1 MTTFMAFYGVEMH
14 CRKTITGIKRAT
26 IRRRDDKELSH
37 RITRCCWFMAPHFGL
52 IPVVVPAAVFPMRLM
67 TLATLVSR
75 FFCNVATDLYTAAPI
90 QRTHFCIFLM
100 QLSVCSIGSRTG
112 KVAYYWP
119 GTRHA
124 LSHCPAEIAGP
135 QITALSLAA
144 LIAALQSSKTAP
156 QPNQVRV
163 CSRLSRLF
171 CSRVS
176 GRFFLDIP
184 LPPWWDTP
192 GHKIRNFSSISLC
205 FLVTSSPQFRPF

>member
-100 QLSVCSIGSRTG
+100 QSERVFNRFQDRESGL
-112 KVAYYWP
+112 
-119 GTRHA
+119 
-124 LSHCPAEIAGP
+124 L
-135 QITALSLAA
+135 LAWDA
-144 LIAALQSSKTAP
+144 PRP
-156 QPNQVRV
+156 QPLSCRDCGTPNHGSFTR
-163 CSRLSRLF
+163 CSDCGSTKL
-171 CSRVS
+171 
-176 GRFFLDIP
+176 
-184 LPPWWDTP
+184 
-192 GHKIRNFSSISLC
+192 
-205 FLVTSSPQFRPF
+205 